1 MNILLKKIKNS
12 DFTFFENIEFIIN
25 KSFFQIIKGTL
36 YRFFLGECKGL
47 FFVGSYTKIYHS
59 KKLFVGNNC
68 YISDCCYI
76 NCLSKNGVHLGNNVT
91 IREFAW
97 LQLTSHLSNPGDEI
111 RIGNDTY
118 IGPRANLGAAGKLII
133 GNNCQIGAGVSFI
146 AESHN
151 YSNSHKLISDQ
162 GVSRKGIF
170 IGDDCWIGNNAIILD
185 GVTID
190 NGVVVGAGSV
200 VTKNI
205 SSNCVVVGNPARVIK
220 ERVNS
225 SNEDKA

>member
-1 MNILLKKIKNS
+1 MNILFNKIKDS
-12 DFTFFENIEFIIN
+12 EFTFLDNVEFIIN
-25 KSFFQIIKGTL
+25 KSFFQVIKGTL
-36 YRFFLGECKGL
+36 YRFFLGGCKGL

-59 KKLFVGNNC
+59 RKLFVGNNC
-68 YISDCCYI
+68 YISDYCYI

-111 RIGNDTY
+111 RIGNNTY

-133 GNNCQIGAGVSFI
+133 GTNCQIGAGVSFI

-151 YSNSHKLISDQ
+151 YSNSLKLISDQ
-162 GVSRKGIF
+162 GISRKGIL
-170 IGDDCWIGNNAIILD
+170 IGNDCWIGNNVIILD
-185 GVTID
+185 GVTIED
-190 NGVVVGAGSV
+190 GVVVGAGAV

-205 SSNCVVVGNPARVIK
+205 SINCVVVGNPARVIK
-220 ERVNS
+220 ERTNIS
-225 SNEDKA
+225 DENKT